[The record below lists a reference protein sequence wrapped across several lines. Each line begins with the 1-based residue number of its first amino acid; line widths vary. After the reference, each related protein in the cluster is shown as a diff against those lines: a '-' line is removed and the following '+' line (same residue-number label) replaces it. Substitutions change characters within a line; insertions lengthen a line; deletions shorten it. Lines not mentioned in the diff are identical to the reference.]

1 VSSDDAE
8 TTVNESYAVTIPAA
22 IRERV
27 DVEPGD
33 RVRWIV
39 DGEDRLLAEIVRER
53 YGAAEDIDPVD
64 MGETDAVDVTESYDW
79 S

>member
-1 VSSDDAE
+1 MSSDDAE

-33 RVRWIV
+33 HLRWIV
-39 DGEDRLLAEIVRER
+39 DDDDRLLAEIVRER
-53 YGAAEDIDPVD
+53 YGAAEDLDPID
-64 MGETDAVDVTESYDW
+64 MGETNAVDATESYDW